1 MVKTQS
7 DGSIRVNSLRLGG
20 TNTYEVMSSSS
31 TTLQLK
37 NTGQATILEAAGTST
52 GTFVVDLKG
61 NLDVGETGI
70 TSHK

>member
-1 MVKTQS
+1 M
-7 DGSIRVNSLRLGG
+7 RLGG

-37 NTGQATILEAAGTST
+37 TPGQATILEAAGTST
-52 GTFVVDLKG
+52 LILVVDLKG

-70 TSHK
+70 TTHK